1 MNGRD
6 AVAPYAAQLRDTLI
20 GAEHDLE
27 NVSAYRLQ
35 MISLYRRINTL
46 QKGLDD
52 VVQRCRSRLAPVHML
67 PPELLVLVFRYCAA
81 DQATPL
87 HYLYGSGAL
96 THVCRRWR
104 IVALDAP
111 ELWTHIDAS
120 DYLRKHAFDDFS
132 KGAPRILLACL
143 NRSRVLPLRVKC
155 VDQDFSRGFYAEA
168 VFHRI
173 LTQRRRVRDL
183 YIVSSGSTSYL
194 RDAKK
199 IGMTGFPMLHHLDLS
214 DFSVEDTRHVD
225 AVILP
230 APALR
235 SIVLPPDVASLSPKF
250 FEILPQITTYSG
262 PALIL
267 RTNILNFMSNLEDCT
282 ISEPYHRAR
291 SSAVSMSA
299 TFSADDP
306 FHNLRILRLHS
317 LDEQILILFQQ
328 MHAPRLESLV
338 ISPPFDCDET
348 LQLIGSMGRK
358 TILTSLSFTV
368 NDPCTRDALTALRA
382 CPNLDTLEVHYYR
395 MPSAWCQDSVHI
407 FNHLASVVVE
417 EDDLLT
423 KLRILRI
430 FSGSTEGLVED
441 SDVQRLVQ
449 QLASRRS
456 SLLENVEFGS
466 QRETYPTCA
475 ILRIRRIGLRCESL
489 RRKST

>member
-1 MNGRD
+1 
-6 AVAPYAAQLRDTLI
+6 
-20 GAEHDLE
+20 
-27 NVSAYRLQ
+27 
-35 MISLYRRINTL
+35 
-46 QKGLDD
+46 
-52 VVQRCRSRLAPVHML
+52 
-67 PPELLVLVFRYCAA
+67 
-81 DQATPL
+81 
-87 HYLYGSGAL
+87 
-96 THVCRRWR
+96 
-104 IVALDAP
+104 
-111 ELWTHIDAS
+111 
-120 DYLRKHAFDDFS
+120 
-132 KGAPRILLACL
+132 
-143 NRSRVLPLRVKC
+143 
-155 VDQDFSRGFYAEA
+155 
-168 VFHRI
+168 
-173 LTQRRRVRDL
+173 
-183 YIVSSGSTSYL
+183 
-194 RDAKK
+194 
-199 IGMTGFPMLHHLDLS
+199 MTGFPMLHHLDLS
-214 DFSVEDTRHVD
+214 DFFDEDTRHVD

-250 FEILPQITTYSG
+250 FGILPQITTYSG
-262 PALIL
+262 PAVIL
-267 RTNILNFMSNLEDCT
+267 RTNILNFMSNLEGYT

-317 LDEQILILFQQ
+317 LDEQILKLFQQ

-382 CPNLDTLEVHYYR
+382 CPNLDTLEVHYYG

-423 KLRILRI
+423 KLRIFRI

-466 QRETYPTCA
+466 QRRTYPTCA
-475 ILRIRRIGLRCESL
+475 ILRSRPISLRCESL
-489 RRKST
+489 RRKFT